1 LDFWEGNGVNS
12 GSNEGKIASLQV
24 PLNRQG
30 INSHQWGEASFT
42 GPSHD
47 IIVCDVNGKIMFFQF
62 ERENNV
68 NQNNVADLKL
78 TLVEVGTGTAKF
90 ALEPGFGRYFD
101 PIFAW
106 GELALRPIMV
116 TTDVDGKD
124 SICVLTVPDDS
135 ESEHLQIREDTV
147 IDVKPRYQTSAHHD

>member
-1 LDFWEGNGVNS
+1 
-12 GSNEGKIASLQV
+12 
-24 PLNRQG
+24 
-30 INSHQWGEASFT
+30 
-42 GPSHD
+42 
-47 IIVCDVNGKIMFFQF
+47 MFFQF

-78 TLVEVGTGTAKF
+78 TLVEVGTGMAKF

-135 ESEHLQIREDTV
+135 ESGHLQIREDTV
-147 IDVKPRYQTSAHHD
+147 IVSDCYLVSYFQESSFNNCFKGRQTPISDQCTS